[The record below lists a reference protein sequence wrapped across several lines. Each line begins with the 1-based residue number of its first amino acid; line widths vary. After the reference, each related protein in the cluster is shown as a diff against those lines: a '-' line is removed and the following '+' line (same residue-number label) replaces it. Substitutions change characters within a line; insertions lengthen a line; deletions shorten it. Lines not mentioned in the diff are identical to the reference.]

1 MIILLVNL
9 VLLKKET
16 RFVIGGTFNVTAYMT
31 TVLIY
36 HLLKAHISLMYKSY
50 KQKQNVDKLETQLE
64 SDDSTYKEAVEK
76 YSRPKFNYLGSYYFV
91 AWIFMLTISI

>member
-1 MIILLVNL
+1 
-9 VLLKKET
+9 
-16 RFVIGGTFNVTAYMT
+16 
-31 TVLIY
+31 
-36 HLLKAHISLMYKSY
+36 MYKSY